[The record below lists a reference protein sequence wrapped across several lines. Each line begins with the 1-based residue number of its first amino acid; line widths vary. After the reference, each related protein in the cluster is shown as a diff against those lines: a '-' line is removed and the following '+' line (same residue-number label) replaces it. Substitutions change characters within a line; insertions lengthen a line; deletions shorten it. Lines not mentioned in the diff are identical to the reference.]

1 MRYLLL
7 AATLTLAILT
17 PLANAAGP
25 HAVGPKLT
33 PKLKKL
39 LAEEM
44 RAVNQ
49 ASQQIVAAL
58 AAGDHAAVATS
69 AQQIHDSFIL
79 EKKLTDKD
87 KRDLEAAVPPA
98 FLELDGAFHATA
110 AKLAETARHKDVEL
124 QAYYFGRMLEMC
136 QTCHSRF
143 AADRFPAF
151 GGKPPVTHAH

>member
-1 MRYLLL
+1 MRFMIFAVLL
-7 AATLTLAILT
+7 ALAIL
-17 PLANAAGP
+17 PAESAEP
-25 HAVGPKLT
+25 QPVGPKLT

-44 RAVNQ
+44 RAVNH

-58 AAGDHAAVATS
+58 AAGDHAAVAKA

-98 FLELDGAFHATA
+98 FLALDGAFHQMA
-110 AKLAETARHKDVEL
+110 AKLAETARHKDGDL
-124 QAYYFGRMLEMC
+124 QTYYFGRMIEMC

-143 AADRFPAF
+143 ASDRFPAF
-151 GGKPPVTHAH
+151 GGKSPATHAH

>member
-1 MRYLLL
+1 MRSM
-7 AATLTLAILT
+7 ILVALFAFT
-17 PLANAAGP
+17 IPLAQSAEP
-25 HAVGPKLT
+25 QPVGPKLT
-33 PKLKKL
+33 PRLKKL

-58 AAGDHAAVATS
+58 AAGDHAAVARA

-87 KRDLEAAVPPA
+87 KHDLEAAVPAA
-98 FLELDGAFHATA
+98 FLALDSAFHLMA
-110 AKLAETARHKDVEL
+110 ARLAESARYKDGDLETH
-124 QAYYFGRMLEMC
+124 YFGRMLEMC

-143 AADRFPAF
+143 AADRFPGF
-151 GGKPPVTHAH
+151 GGTPPATHAH